1 MNPSTSILL
10 YGSSYNTWI
19 TPSFFISLKFL
30 GRKIVVTIPTLQCP
44 YADTQQLCVSGN
56 HDSYQNFPVMV

>member
-1 MNPSTSILL
+1 MNPSASILL

-30 GRKIVVTIPTLQCP
+30 GRKIVVTIPTLECP
-44 YADTQQLCVSGN
+44 YADTQQLSVSGN
-56 HDSYQNFPVMV
+56 YDSYQNFSVMV